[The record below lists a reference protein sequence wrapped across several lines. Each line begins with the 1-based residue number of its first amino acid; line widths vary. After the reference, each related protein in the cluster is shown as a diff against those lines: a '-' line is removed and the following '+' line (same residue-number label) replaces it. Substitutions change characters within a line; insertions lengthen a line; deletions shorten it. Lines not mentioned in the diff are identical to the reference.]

1 VDLRSSTART
11 LQLHAAKGT
20 PAIMA
25 RALTVFVLVVTVT
38 AMVGC
43 GAAGP
48 DELALDEAVL
58 GETVD
63 GGSDDARGTDRA
75 ASVEREQGEPSSYEP
90 HRDDVVLASATF
102 DDASWSSDGASSATG
117 PDGSRYVA
125 RIFSGRFR
133 IGTTMLQSRGG
144 ADVLLA
150 RIRPEGTVAWA
161 RAVGSKGD
169 ESNPRVSFSDDSVK
183 LVAMTDGAVDCGQG
197 PLNTWSS
204 ETFFLC
210 TFEPDGTPINSASF
224 PTGRWP

>member
-1 VDLRSSTART
+1 MERRSSTART
-11 LQLHAAKGT
+11 LQPRAAKGI

-25 RALTVFVLVVTVT
+25 RPLTVFLLVATV
-38 AMVGC
+38 AAKVGC
-43 GAAGP
+43 GAAGL
-48 DELALDEAVL
+48 EESALDEAVL

-63 GGSDDARGTDRA
+63 GGSGDATGTDRA
-75 ASVEREQGEPSSYEP
+75 AFAEREQSEPSSYEA
-90 HRDDVVLASATF
+90 HHDDVVLASATF
-102 DDASWSSDGASSATG
+102 DDAWSSDGASSATG
-117 PDGSRYVA
+117 PDGSHYVA
-125 RIFSGRFR
+125 RIFSGTFR
-133 IGTTMLQSRGG
+133 IGTVMLRSRGG

-161 RAVGSKGD
+161 RAVGSQGD

-224 PTGRWP
+224 PTGR